1 MVTKKFES
9 NISDELQKAIYY
21 NSEWN
26 EDTYLEQKDPLLI
39 N

>member
-1 MVTKKFES
+1 MVSKKFEG

-26 EDTYLEQKDPLLI
+26 ENTYLEEKDPLL
-39 N
+39 NN